1 MIVIWVES
9 LSSFRTWNAS
19 FRPSD
24 FRSFCLTANYS
35 KVQPLYM
42 SILSFLVASKIFS
55 LFCFCSVL
63 TLWHGGGGGV
73 LFCSYLLL
81 KRLLILFTKGLGNFL
96 LPFVEIMVY
105 AFTMVLFFE
114 SDNSNVKCFSGVAR
128 ISLPMFLFFS
138 HISQTLLGDPAILLH
153 LPAPT
158 LWFSY
163 DPFYWFFFFFAFLA
177 SFHFGIFS
185 AIIYFYWILFLY
197 LGMHSTFHWALHF
210 CSPGIYSYP
219 ISVVWA

>member
-1 MIVIWVES
+1 
-9 LSSFRTWNAS
+9 
-19 FRPSD
+19 
-24 FRSFCLTANYS
+24 
-35 KVQPLYM
+35 M
-42 SILSFLVASKIFS
+42 SILSFLAASKTFS
-55 LFCFCSVL
+55 YSVFQCFNSM
-63 TLWHGGGGGV
+63 TWGV

-81 KRLLILFTKGLGNFL
+81 WRLLIFFTKGLENFL
-96 LPFVEIMVY
+96 LLFVEIMVY
-105 AFTMVLFFE
+105 VFTMVLFFE
-114 SDNSNVKCFSGVAR
+114 SDNSKVKCFSGVAR

-153 LPAPT
+153 LPALT

-163 DPFYWFFFFFAFLA
+163 DPFYWIFFAFLA
-177 SFHFGIFS
+177 SFHFGISS

-197 LGMHSTFHWALHF
+197 LGMQSTFHWALHF

>member
-1 MIVIWVES
+1 MAAE
-9 LSSFRTWNAS
+9 
-19 FRPSD
+19 
-24 FRSFCLTANYS
+24 
-35 KVQPLYM
+35 
-42 SILSFLVASKIFS
+42 
-55 LFCFCSVL
+55 
-63 TLWHGGGGGV
+63 GGV

-138 HISQTLLGDPAILLH
+138 HISQTLLGDPAIFLH

-163 DPFYWFFFFFAFLA
+163 DSFYWFFFFCISSIIPLWHFFQQLYIFIEFYFCILVCILRFIELFIFALLA
-177 SFHFGIFS
+177 YIH
-185 AIIYFYWILFLY
+185 ILFQLFE
-197 LGMHSTFHWALHF
+197 HSYNHYFTFLFWKIF
-210 CSPGIYSYP
+210 QGFYRCWIREG
-219 ISVVWA
+219 